1 MGAGMSSADH
11 LTSTARARISAAVT
25 RTRISM
31 MAERGTRAFWP
42 VWTIVFFAIAVE
54 SFGLLRGVSAA
65 AYIGIHVGLIAAVAV
80 FLILG
85 IRAYRHPSKADAQA
99 RLDAALPG
107 RPLAT
112 LEDRAIVGANDA
124 GTQAVRAAQ
133 LDRMARAA
141 EKAKAT
147 APDLRL
153 SDRDPFALRL
163 LAVVALVTAILFSRG
178 PSFEAVAPALT
189 TATPQISAGPDFEGW
204 ATPPAYTGLPTL
216 YLPDLAAGAPIPL
229 PQGSEITLRLYGDA
243 DPTLEQTVT
252 EDEVEMT
259 ERGTGIRDATFT
271 AEQSG
276 IVALPRRDE
285 AASWQF
291 TISPDAPPSV
301 AFEGA
306 VRRSTG
312 GTTELSFNA
321 SDDFAVQQVTATV
334 TLDLDAVE
342 RRYGLRPDPD
352 PRTPL
357 QIELPL
363 PLSGDRDAFS
373 ETLAEDFSTHPFAS
387 LPVII
392 TLEATDGAGQT
403 SAPAQTEA
411 ILPQRLF
418 FDPVASAVVEMRRD
432 LLWSTANAKRV
443 SQVLRAT
450 TYMPEDLDLPS
461 GAYLALRSAITR
473 LDLARLDDRVAEES
487 TEIAAQLWEVAL
499 MIEDG
504 SLSDAQER
512 LRRAQERLS
521 EALQSDAS
529 DEEIAQL
536 MDELREAMEN
546 YMEQMAREM
555 MENPDRQ
562 QAQNTPEGPTM
573 DGQDL
578 QELLDQIQDLSE
590 AGEREMAQA
599 MLDQLAQMME
609 NMRMQMA
616 EGQNGQPQ
624 PGQGGTQEGLQD
636 MLREQ
641 QNLADESFRQMQRE
655 FRERMGQGSQPGQQP
670 QPGEP
675 QQGQGGDTPQSLG
688 DGLGSLA
695 ERQEALREMLEGLRG
710 QLPGEGDGEAGEAGR
725 RALEGAEENM
735 ADATDALRNEDGGR
749 ALDQQAQAMENL
761 REAMRQLSNE
771 ARQQAQNDQERN
783 GTGQAMDDPDGQ
795 RDPLG
800 RPVGAQGALDG
811 RGTDLPD
818 ADAIG
823 RSRALLDE
831 LRRRAG
837 EQNRSVEERD
847 YLRRLLERF

>member
-1 MGAGMSSADH
+1 MSAADH
-11 LTSTARARISAAVT
+11 LTSTAQARISAAVT
-25 RTRISM
+25 RTRLAM

-42 VWTIVFFAIAVE
+42 VWTILFFAISVE
-54 SFGLLRGVSAA
+54 SFGLLAGVSAPVF
-65 AYIGIHVGLIAAVAV
+65 IGLHAVLILALVV
-80 FLILG
+80 FLVSG
-85 IRAYRHPSKADAQA
+85 VRSYRHPSRAEARA
-99 RLDAALPG
+99 RLDADLPG

-112 LEDRAIVGANDA
+112 LEDRPIIGADDA
-124 GTQAVRAAQ
+124 GAQAVWIAH
-133 LDRMARAA
+133 LERMARAA
-141 EKAKAT
+141 ERAKAT

-163 LAVVALVTAILFSRG
+163 LAVVAIVTALLFSRG

-189 TATPQISAGPDFEGW
+189 ASGPQISAGPDFEGW

-216 YLPDLAAGAPIPL
+216 YLPDLTTGAPIPL

-243 DPTLEQTVT
+243 DPTLEQSVTPDTV
-252 EDEVEMT
+252 ELA
-259 ERGTGIRDATFT
+259 ERGIGIRDATFT
-271 AEQSG
+271 AVQSG
-276 IVALPRRDE
+276 IVALPGRED
-285 AASWQF
+285 AARWQF
-291 TISPDAPPSV
+291 TISPDAPPV
-301 AFEGA
+301 ATFDEA

-312 GTTELSFNA
+312 GSTEVIFSA

-342 RRYGLRPDPD
+342 RRYGLTADPD
-352 PRTPL
+352 PMEPL
-357 QIELPL
+357 QIDLPL
-363 PLSGDRDAFS
+363 PLSGDRDAFT
-373 ETLAEDFSTHPFAS
+373 ETLVEDFSTHPLAS
-387 LPVII
+387 HPVII

-403 SAPAQTEA
+403 SQPEVTQAV
-411 ILPQRLF
+411 LPQRLF
-418 FDPVASAVVEMRRD
+418 FDPVAAAVVEMRRD
-432 LLWSTANAKRV
+432 LLWAEANAKRV

-450 TYMPEDLDLPS
+450 THMPEDLNLPS

-473 LDLARLDDRVAEES
+473 LDLARLDDRVAVERDA
-487 TEIAAQLWEVAL
+487 IAAQLWDVAL

-504 SLSDAQER
+504 ALSDAQER

-521 EALQSDAS
+521 EALESDAS

-536 MDELREAMEN
+536 MDELRDAMEN

-562 QAQNTPEGPTM
+562 QAQNMPEGPTM

-609 NMRMQMA
+609 NMQMQMA

-641 QNLADESFRQMQRE
+641 QNLADESFREMQRE
-655 FRERMGQGSQPGQQP
+655 FRERMGQGQQPGQQP

-675 QQGQGGDTPQSLG
+675 QQGQGGDNPQSLG

-695 ERQEALREMLEGLRG
+695 ERQEALREMLEGLRS
-710 QLPGEGDGEAGEAGR
+710 QLPGDAEGEEGEAGR
-725 RALEGAEENM
+725 RALEDAEENM

-783 GTGQAMDDPDGQ
+783 GTGQAMDDPNGQ